1 MTRAH
6 RTGGERFGRIRRVVP
21 VLLALVVLASCTSLP
36 SSGPI
41 NTAGEISSDDAPP
54 LVDIGVQRPQP
65 GADEREIALG
75 FVLGMRT
82 YAPGYATARE
92 FLEPAAAENWNAEAG
107 ITVFEDTQPTV
118 QREGEG
124 SVRMTFNTIGEVDA
138 SGNYTPVDSNTPTT
152 ISLSLVAV
160 NDEWRIVDP
169 PAGLLMSEGDFRREY
184 ELHNR
189 YFFAG
194 DGQSLVPDPVYLP
207 RSGSVSTLLVESLL
221 AGPSDDLQPAV
232 QTSFPRGTALDSG
245 VSLSERTAVLDLTA
259 GVEQAGNDQ
268 RERMFAQL
276 VWTLSTVSEVEEVRA
291 TVGGQPMLT
300 DIAGGSG
307 IAPFRRLDPLATL
320 STEPL
325 VARGA
330 NGLVDVESNMSP
342 VPGPLGEQSG
352 ITDVALTHDGSRAA
366 AVVGGDRIVAAD
378 LAGGGEAA
386 QLYTGSNLTSP
397 SWDRTGRLW
406 FVEDGSTL
414 TTVVPGESPVTVPFG
429 GPDAGAPEIGRI
441 AVSPDG
447 ARIAMVVDGT
457 VMVGAIGVNANG
469 VVTGIDSLVP
479 VGPESSEGLDVA
491 WYGASDVVALVAEGD
506 GSTRP
511 YQLSI
516 AGLEQ
521 VPRQPVEGGERITAA
536 ADQRLVVGD
545 ADGMLFGLGSVGSW
559 ESLAQAYHP
568 AFPG

>member
-1 MTRAH
+1 MTWTPPA
-6 RTGGERFGRIRRVVP
+6 GAEWFGRLRRVVP

-36 SSGPI
+36 SSGPV
-41 NTAGEISSDDAPP
+41 NSAGEISSDEAPP

-65 GADEREIALG
+65 GANEREIALG

-92 FLEPAAAENWNAEAG
+92 FLEPAAAENWNPEAG

-118 QREGEG
+118 EREGEG

-138 SGNYTPVDSNTPTT
+138 SGNYTPVDSETPSTV
-152 ISLSLVAV
+152 SLSLVAV

-169 PAGLLMSEGDFRREY
+169 PPGLLMSEGDFRREY
-184 ELHNR
+184 EMHNR

-232 QTSFPRGTALDSG
+232 QTSFPQGTALDSG

-259 GVEQAGNDQ
+259 GVEQAPNER

-300 DIAGGSG
+300 DIAGGSD
-307 IAPFRRLDPLATL
+307 IAPFRGLDPLATL
-320 STEPL
+320 STDPL

-330 NGLVDVESNMSP
+330 NGLVDVEADMSP

-352 ITDVALTHDGSRAA
+352 ITDVALSHDGQRAA
-366 AVVGGDRIVAAD
+366 AVVGGNRIVAAD

-386 QLYTGSNLTSP
+386 QLHTGDELTSP

-406 FVEDGSTL
+406 FVEGGSTL
-414 TTVVPGESPVTVPFG
+414 TTVTPGQSPVTVPVG
-429 GPDAGAPEIGRI
+429 GPGTGAPEIGRI

-457 VMVGAIGVNANG
+457 VMVGAIGVNADG
-469 VVTGIDSLVP
+469 AVTRVDSLVP
-479 VGPESSEGLDVA
+479 LGPEASDGLDVA

-521 VPRQPVEGGERITAA
+521 VPRQPVDGGERITAA

-545 ADGMLFGLGSVGSW
+545 ADGRLFGLGSVGSW
-559 ESLAQAYHP
+559 ESLARAYHP